1 VVVVVVMVGKRKRV
15 HARMLSLCHT
25 HSLFIRSFIHGD
37 FVFDHC
43 EEKRREEERRENCIS
58 ERRGGY
64 FYYFLNSKSLVA
76 RFLLIY

>member
-1 VVVVVVMVGKRKRV
+1 MVVMVGKRKRV

-43 EEKRREEERRENCIS
+43 EEKRREEKKRGERIA
-58 ERRGGY
+58 
-64 FYYFLNSKSLVA
+64 SLKEEVDI
-76 RFLLIY
+76 FIIF

>member
-1 VVVVVVMVGKRKRV
+1 MVVVVVMVVMVGKRKRV

-43 EEKRREEERRENCIS
+43 EEKRREEKKRGERIA
-58 ERRGGY
+58 
-64 FYYFLNSKSLVA
+64 SLKEEVDI
-76 RFLLIY
+76 FIIF

>member
-1 VVVVVVMVGKRKRV
+1 VVVVVVMVVMVGKRKRV

-43 EEKRREEERRENCIS
+43 EEKRREEKKRGERIA
-58 ERRGGY
+58 
-64 FYYFLNSKSLVA
+64 SLKEEVDI
-76 RFLLIY
+76 FIIF